1 MEEFTYTNKLALLRR
16 AAALDARGDAIVAR
30 LDKLFDKC
38 LTQKRARKIDR
49 LINNLESVRNTQEEV
64 VDELT
69 NYQDVTGAP
78 DTYEFGGFSYDTKTT
93 ASGWTFDWG
102 QASISVTDSAED
114 DTFEPGDQLIVQSIG
129 TKRFG
134 GSRMT
139 FKTLPG
145 VEVDGVTTF
154 EFGSSTL
161 GEQAV
166 AFDELQFRVIDEN
179 KNTVFTSDTIDVSN
193 IV

>member
-16 AAALDARGDAIVAR
+16 AAALEARGDAIVAR

-38 LTQKRARKIDR
+38 LTNKRARKIDR
-49 LINNLESVRNTQEEV
+49 LVNNLESVRNTQEEV

-69 NYQDVTGAP
+69 NYQDVQGAP
-78 DTYEFGGFSYDTKTT
+78 DTYEFGGFSYDTRTA

-102 QASISVTDSAED
+102 EASIIVTDSAED
-114 DTFEPGDQLIVQSIG
+114 DTFESGDQLTIQSVG
-129 TKRFG
+129 KKRFG
-134 GSRMT
+134 GSRIT

-145 VEVDGVTTF
+145 VEEDGVTTF
-154 EFGSSTL
+154 NFGSSTL
-161 GEQAV
+161 GEQAKGY
-166 AFDELQFRVIDEN
+166 EQLQFRVIDSD
-179 KNTVFTSDTIDVSN
+179 KNTIFESDVIDVSN